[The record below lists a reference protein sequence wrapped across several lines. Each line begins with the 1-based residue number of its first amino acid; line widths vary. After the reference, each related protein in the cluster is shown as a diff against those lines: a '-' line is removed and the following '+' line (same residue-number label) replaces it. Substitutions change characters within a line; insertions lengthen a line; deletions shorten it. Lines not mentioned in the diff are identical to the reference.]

1 MSVVRRYGGGR
12 AIPTT
17 RTNHVVQTSVG
28 SAAVCHRSLYHPC
41 LLRTLRMDKLRS
53 VLQRA
58 LGTVKQHMGTD
69 QFGNKYYYVP
79 EQKTWTGQAMRARR
93 MVEPVQKDVYKYQ
106 IGHIPTEWEAWIR
119 GKRKDPPTIEEILKN
134 AQLRQDISAK
144 GEEFLKNEKAMSS
157 IESKDGVQAH
167 SVKTQ
172 IKGHA
177 SAPVYEKQ
185 TLIEEPTSTANTFVP
200 GSWNPQKK

>member
-1 MSVVRRYGGGR
+1 MQADFHS
-12 AIPTT
+12 T
-17 RTNHVVQTSVG
+17 RSSPLFQRPLASFLKLMKTK
-28 SAAVCHRSLYHPC
+28 A
-41 LLRTLRMDKLRS
+41 LRMCMEE
-53 VLQRA
+53 A
-58 LGTVKQHMGTD
+58 E
-69 QFGNKYYYVP
+69 YYHL
-79 EQKTWTGQAMRARR
+79 GQAMRARR